1 MTEVKRLAR
10 RKKEEEH
17 TDTGGWL
24 NTFADLMNLLLCFFV
39 MLFAM
44 STVDTE
50 KFQEVI
56 ASFSNSY
63 SILSGGGSGI
73 GDGVLIS
80 SGASQLNAL
89 SEYYN
94 NMGLNSEGESND
106 LESAVEKVE
115 QAEIAESEQIAE
127 NVQSMLDKSGLGN
140 VVEVQ
145 ATTHYVL
152 LTLKGTMMFES
163 AKADL
168 TDDARKILDQIAPM
182 LELYQKNMI
191 EIEGHTDNVPIN
203 GEIFKD
209 NDTLSDYRALA
220 VFHYLVNDKGL
231 SPVTLK
237 HSGRGEY
244 DPVASNDTAEGR
256 SQNRRVEIKIYNSIS
271 SKD

>member
-1 MTEVKRLAR
+1 MAR
-10 RKKEEEH
+10 RKKEEEPIN
-17 TDTGGWL
+17 TGGWL

-39 MLFAM
+39 MLFA
-44 STVDTE
+44 SSNVDAG
-50 KFQEVI
+50 KFQEII
-56 ASFSNSY
+56 ASFSSSY
-63 SILSGGGSGI
+63 SILSGGGSGV
-73 GDGVLIS
+73 GEGVLIS
-80 SGASQLNAL
+80 SGASQLSAL

-94 NMGLNSEGESND
+94 SMGMNSEGDSDD
-106 LESAVEKVE
+106 LQSAVDKVE
-115 QAEIAESEQIAE
+115 QAEITESEQIAE
-127 NVQSMLDKSGLGN
+127 NVESMLNKSGLGN

-152 LTLKGTMMFES
+152 LTLKGTMMFDS

-168 TDDARKILDQIAPM
+168 TNDAKKILDEIAPM

-191 EIEGHTDNVPIN
+191 EIEGHTDNIPIN

-220 VFHYLVNDKGL
+220 VFHYLVKDKGL
-231 SPVTLK
+231 SPVNLK

-244 DPVASNDTAEGR
+244 EPVASNDTAEGR